1 MRPSE
6 SEVQRSEFGVQSP
19 VPAASRSANRSAW
32 RRWLIDVERGL
43 SQSFRGESTLF
54 GYCFVATVVI
64 TTGVVLGIS
73 IMQWAVVALALSV
86 AASAEMF
93 QMVLRAIWSDLD
105 SKLSKETKKA
115 LQIGSAAVVVTRTG
129 AMMAIVL
136 IYGAKIAA
144 VL

>member
-1 MRPSE
+1 MNQLLEPDA
-6 SEVQRSEFGVQSP
+6 P
-19 VPAASRSANRSAW
+19 TASRSASRPAW

-54 GYCFVATVVI
+54 GYCFVATVVL
-64 TTGVVLGIS
+64 TMGVVLGMS
-73 IMQWAVVALALSV
+73 VMQWAVIALALSV

-93 QMVLRAIWSDLD
+93 QMVLRAIWRDLD
-105 SKLSKETKKA
+105 SGLSKETRKA

-129 AMMAIVL
+129 AMAAVVL
-136 IYGAKIAA
+136 IYGAKIAS